1 MLKGGVVGLGN
12 LGTRYLKLISQD
24 PRTEVGGVF
33 DADADTTRRVASEH
47 DVAGYASADELF
59 TAGNLDFVY
68 IGTPDFAH
76 KDLVI
81 GAARAGL
88 DILVE
93 KPLATSVEEAEAML
107 EAVRDAGVKAQIA
120 FTNRYNQP
128 FIAAKQAI
136 EEGELGEIL
145 SVNTRLNDSIFVPTE
160 MLSWAGQSSP
170 AWFLMSHTADIA
182 SWLGKK
188 EAASVYATGV
198 KKVLVSKG
206 IDTFDSL
213 QACITYTDGTQG
225 MFESS
230 WVLPIGLP
238 IVFDFR
244 FEIVGTQGSISINT
258 HDQMLH
264 IITDAYRHQ
273 GTLDMDVNGRL
284 LGQTAFNYQ
293 AFIDALSEGRK
304 PSPSLE
310 EGVENVRVLEAVHRS
325 AESGEVIR
333 LR

>member
-24 PRTEVGGVF
+24 PRTEVAGVF
-33 DADADTTRRVASEH
+33 DADVDTTKRVSSEH
-47 DVAGYASADELF
+47 DVTGYASADELF
-59 TAGNLDFVY
+59 TKANLDFVY

-107 EAVRDAGVKAQIA
+107 EAVRAAGVKSQIA

-136 EEGELGEIL
+136 EDGKLGEIL
-145 SVNTRLNDSIFVPTE
+145 SINTRLNDSIFVPTE

-198 KKVLVSKG
+198 KKVLVAKG

-225 MFESS
+225 MFEST

-244 FEIVGTQGSISINT
+244 FEIVGTRGSISINT

-264 IITDAYRHQ
+264 VITDAYRHQ

-293 AFIDALSEGRK
+293 AFIDALSEERE